1 MVKLDYLLN
10 WLTVVILVVLISGCG
25 ITGDVVEQKITFIAK
40 DEGKVEGVYFCP
52 RDNCSKELSEF
63 ILSASSSV
71 YCAFFD
77 LDLEDVKNALKE
89 KDEEGIDVKLIVDT
103 DNYDMV
109 EDLDI
114 DIKQDHRSSFMHN
127 KFCIVDGIK
136 ISSGSMNP
144 TVNGDLKNNNNLI
157 FISSSVLASNYEDEF
172 FEMWEGVLGK
182 GNNVRVPV
190 VYLSGVKIENY
201 FCPEDNCG
209 EKISDVLSSAKE
221 SIKFLTFSFTHTSI
235 ANEIVMKIH
244 DNVSVKGVFEKRGAT
259 TEYSR
264 YKLLDYQGADVKRD
278 NNSAVMH
285 HKVFIIDDSIVITGS
300 FNPSKNADTR
310 NDENIL
316 IIYSEKVAEKYL
328 SEFNYIWKNY
338 SE

>member
-1 MVKLDYLLN
+1 MVKLAYLLN
-10 WLTVVILVVLISGCG
+10 RLTLVILVVLISGCG
-25 ITGDVVEQKITFIAK
+25 ITGDVVEQKITFVAK
-40 DEGKVEGVYFCP
+40 DNGGIEGVYFCP
-52 RDNCSKELSEF
+52 RDNCSLKLSEF

-89 KDEEGIDVKLIVDT
+89 KDEEGVDVKLIVDT
-103 DNYDMV
+103 DNHDMV
-109 EDLDI
+109 EDLDV
-114 DIKQDHRSSFMHN
+114 DIKQDYRSAFMHN
-127 KFCIVDGIK
+127 KFCIVDGK
-136 ISSGSMNP
+136 RISSGSMNP
-144 TVNGDLKNNNNLI
+144 TFNGNSKNNNNLI

-172 FEMWEGVLGK
+172 FEMWDGEFGK
-182 GNNVRVPV
+182 GSGVGVPV
-190 VYLSGVKIENY
+190 VYADGIKIENY

-264 YKLLDYQGADVKRD
+264 FKLLDYQGASVRRD

-285 HKVFIIDDSIVITGS
+285 HKLFIIDDSIVITGS

-316 IIYSEKVAEKYL
+316 VIYSSDVANRFLE
-328 SEFNYIWKNY
+328 EFDYVFGM
-338 SE
+338 SS